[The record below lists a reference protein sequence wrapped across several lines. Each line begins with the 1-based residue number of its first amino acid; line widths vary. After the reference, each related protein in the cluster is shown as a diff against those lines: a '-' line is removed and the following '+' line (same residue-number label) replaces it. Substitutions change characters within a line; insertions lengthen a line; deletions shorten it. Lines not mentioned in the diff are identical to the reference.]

1 MGGAAKR
8 TWVKPSRSGRRS
20 RYSGSR
26 SPRMAVARKASGA
39 TTYRRAEYS
48 SLSMLRCSY
57 RCLTCAPMVLEH
69 EHDPERVPLYRF
81 LGPRYWLLWLG
92 LGLVRALNTLP
103 LRAQMAVGRLLGR
116 VACSVSRRDRRIADI
131 NVRLCLPGLTAQ
143 ERADLVKDH
152 FQSLG

>member
-1 MGGAAKR
+1 
-8 TWVKPSRSGRRS
+8 
-20 RYSGSR
+20 
-26 SPRMAVARKASGA
+26 
-39 TTYRRAEYS
+39 
-48 SLSMLRCSY
+48 
-57 RCLTCAPMVLEH
+57 MVLEH

-92 LGLVRALNTLP
+92 LGLVRTLNTLP

-143 ERADLVKDH
+143 ERADLRKAGARGA
-152 FQSLG
+152 LGSFRSTGAGDGGRKAKRETPSSASSGLP